1 MAQELALQLQETGSN
16 FLKLSR
22 VKKNKFYI
30 LEDLKVLS
38 YFTKSDN
45 IKIQKG
51 KPKANKNSEFQYV
64 SLTNKFYIV
73 PNKLIREFD
82 NMNLSKTIAS
92 DFNKSNTKEDKIDNL
107 TIKYKTKFKSKN
119 RHISRIIISHLMSF
133 NTNKDVYFSIIANKI
148 ILVIVYRKELVFYN
162 QFDLINNNYIKYL
175 ILLFDEFKLNQ
186 RRDKVYYISSNVK
199 DKKVIDELRPYFY
212 SIINYEK
219 SIFDILIEDY
229 G

>member
-1 MAQELALQLQETGSN
+1 M
-16 FLKLSR
+16 SR

-30 LEDLKVLS
+30 LEDLKILF
-38 YFTKSDN
+38 YFIKSDS
-45 IKIQKG
+45 IKIKKG
-51 KPKANKNSEFQYV
+51 KPKADKNSELQYV

-73 PNKLIREFD
+73 PNKLEREFD
-82 NMNLSKTIAS
+82 NIKLSKTIAS
-92 DFNKSNTKEDKIDNL
+92 DFDKSNTKENKIDNL
-107 TIKYKTKFKSKN
+107 TIKYKTKFKSN
-119 RHISRIIISHLMSF
+119 NTHISKIIISHLMSF

-148 ILVIVYRKELVFYN
+148 ILVITYRKKLVFYN

-199 DKKVIDELRPYFY
+199 DKKVMDELRPYFY

-219 SIFDILIEDY
+219 SIFDIIIEDCE
-229 G
+229 